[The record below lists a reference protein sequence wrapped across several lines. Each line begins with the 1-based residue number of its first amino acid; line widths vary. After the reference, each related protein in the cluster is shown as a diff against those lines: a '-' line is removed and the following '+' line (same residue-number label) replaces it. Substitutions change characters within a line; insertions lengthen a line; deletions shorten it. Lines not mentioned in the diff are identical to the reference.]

1 MQECTSSVKTEWALH
16 LQKAESH
23 YHEDTSAVE
32 HGKKDM
38 EEVLQNWYD
47 LNHPTYFTCKYF
59 VTLGLSN

>member
-1 MQECTSSVKTEWALH
+1 MQDCTSSVKTEWAMH
-16 LQKAESH
+16 LEKTESH

-47 LNHPTYFTCKYF
+47 LVRLTYFACKYF
-59 VTLGLSN
+59 VISLSS